1 MIVGTD
7 AGKPRLIDS
16 MQTIGRSAD
25 TFYYQ
30 ELDYVALSAMLM
42 ACSCL
47 KKLGTLRERLLKVPQ
62 MYVPPMTL
70 HSLFEKLIEKGTLPF
85 I

>member
-16 MQTIGRSAD
+16 MQTLRRSAD

-30 ELDYVALSAMLM
+30 ELDYAALSAMLM

-47 KKLGTLRERLLKVPQ
+47 KKLGTRRERSFKVPQ
-62 MYVPPMTL
+62 MYVPPMTF
-70 HSLFEKLIEKGTLPF
+70 HSIFDALIEKGGLSF